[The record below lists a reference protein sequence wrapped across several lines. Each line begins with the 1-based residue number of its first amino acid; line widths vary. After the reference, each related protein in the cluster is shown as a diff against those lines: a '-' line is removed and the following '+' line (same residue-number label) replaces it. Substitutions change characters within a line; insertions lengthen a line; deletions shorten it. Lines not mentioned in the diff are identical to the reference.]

1 MHLMH
6 AVIFSCHTSLSE
18 QVVAYVTSTFLV
30 ATEVSAVVEL
40 VIRILYSESSV
51 YSLRMKHDKLKMGE
65 FSAMLYS

>member
-1 MHLMH
+1 MLLYSHAMYHL
-6 AVIFSCHTSLSE
+6 LSKLVA
-18 QVVAYVTSTFLV
+18 QVGGTFVVAAV
-30 ATEVSAVVEL
+30 VSAMVEL

>member
-1 MHLMH
+1 MLLYSHATHHL
-6 AVIFSCHTSLSE
+6 LSKLVA
-18 QVVAYVTSTFLV
+18 QVGGTFVVAAV
-30 ATEVSAVVEL
+30 VSAVVEL